1 MEILYI
7 VIILIVV
14 ASIIMLGL
22 QKRSF
27 NNVVNE
33 YNKIDMKS
41 NCYSYDALLSQLDGD
56 NKCLMVGI
64 KINNK
69 ALDLKQIKAKILSYL
84 NNCFIS
90 YIENNT
96 FILIIDEKLKNNYQD
111 VLIKLANDLSN
122 NLKINTNICYDILKK
137 DKNSLDLLLFSLNY
151 IQGVGLIDVK
161 SRELF
166 NMIYD
171 VKNIPDNI
179 KKYIEISYLA
189 RVCDDNTI
197 DSYELAFKIKIN
209 NSYLLVD
216 KYLNEFNKFD
226 ISKIIDLYLLE
237 EAFKYIAS
245 NKVFV
250 AVKLIS
256 NCDVNKHISKSDI
269 DKNMLIIQTHNNKNT
284 SSQVE
289 IIDFNGDLSSNLTD
303 AKYISLSKNMISL
316 YDESNEL
323 VICIIDRL
331 LALNKKIIIKE
342 NNKIRCIIKTN
353 NEDKIESSI
362 MAREEE
368 KANANII
375 EPKLYSD
382 DNYSDADSDEFSD
395 IEDEKNNYQI
405 KLDDSEVELSKKE
418 ILSEEEIKKLII
430 KGTKRSFL
438 ERISLLDSDTKD
450 YYIKLKNKLLSYP
463 NIKSK
468 MSFSFDSFLLKN
480 NVILRIQIRGKHI
493 RLYYALNP
501 ADYDIKTM
509 KDLSNVNRYKTTPLM
524 LKITSNLA
532 FKRAMRLIE
541 DLVNIEKQ

>member
-1 MEILYI
+1 
-7 VIILIVV
+7 
-14 ASIIMLGL
+14 
-22 QKRSF
+22 
-27 NNVVNE
+27 
-33 YNKIDMKS
+33 
-41 NCYSYDALLSQLDGD
+41 
-56 NKCLMVGI
+56 
-64 KINNK
+64 
-69 ALDLKQIKAKILSYL
+69 
-84 NNCFIS
+84 
-90 YIENNT
+90 
-96 FILIIDEKLKNNYQD
+96 
-111 VLIKLANDLSN
+111 
-122 NLKINTNICYDILKK
+122 
-137 DKNSLDLLLFSLNY
+137 
-151 IQGVGLIDVK
+151 
-161 SRELF
+161 
-166 NMIYD
+166 
-171 VKNIPDNI
+171 
-179 KKYIEISYLA
+179 
-189 RVCDDNTI
+189 
-197 DSYELAFKIKIN
+197 
-209 NSYLLVD
+209 
-216 KYLNEFNKFD
+216 
-226 ISKIIDLYLLE
+226 
-237 EAFKYIAS
+237 
-245 NKVFV
+245 
-250 AVKLIS
+250 
-256 NCDVNKHISKSDI
+256 
-269 DKNMLIIQTHNNKNT
+269 
-284 SSQVE
+284 
-289 IIDFNGDLSSNLTD
+289 
-303 AKYISLSKNMISL
+303 
-316 YDESNEL
+316 
-323 VICIIDRL
+323 
-331 LALNKKIIIKE
+331 
-342 NNKIRCIIKTN
+342 
-353 NEDKIESSI
+353 

>member
-27 NNVVNE
+27 NHVVNE
-33 YNKIDMKS
+33 YKKIDMKS

-96 FILIIDEKLKNNYQD
+96 FILIIDENLKNNYQD

-171 VKNIPDNI
+171 VKNIPDTI

-237 EAFKYIAS
+237 EACKYIAS

-256 NCDVNKHISKSDI
+256 NCDVNKHISKFDI

-323 VICIIDRL
+323 VICIIDSL

-368 KANANII
+368 KANENII

-382 DNYSDADSDEFSD
+382 DNYDADSDDVSD
-395 IEDEKNNYQI
+395 IEDEKNNHQI

>member
-7 VIILIVV
+7 VIILILV

-33 YNKIDMKS
+33 YKKIDMKS

-96 FILIIDEKLKNNYQD
+96 FILIIDGNLKNNYQD
-111 VLIKLANDLSN
+111 VLIKLSNDLSN

-256 NCDVNKHISKSDI
+256 NCDVNKHISKFDI

-289 IIDFNGDLSSNLTD
+289 IIDFNGDLSSNLTN

-362 MAREEE
+362 MGDEEE

-395 IEDEKNNYQI
+395 IEDEKNNYHI

-438 ERISLLDSDTKD
+438 ERISLLDSDAKD